1 MKRIIAVLL
10 ICALLTGCSSTAV
23 PPVESTQPDPVQTV
37 QPVQAEPLILDETVP
52 EFTGMADAELLPYLE
67 QAIYTDLLTNLDD
80 EEYYVETVTTRYVS
94 KEYLEECAYN
104 SQENIYFGYSLAEL
118 NDIFQGERYVFTLS
132 ETGETTVEAFQVC
145 EDTTNE
151 RILKNVAIGTG
162 VILVCVTVAAI
173 TKNPAATATAG
184 KTVKI
189 IFTASSMGAEAGK
202 VMALKGAFFGGAT
215 AAILEALKTG
225 DVDEVLKAS
234 LLGAS
239 EGFKFGAIFGTA
251 KGVADGIKIVGN
263 SRFFPEG
270 SAQAAK
276 YPSGVEYTSGPGGNT
291 YPRFEKYAKATAT
304 FDTPTVEA
312 AANHTGLSGNY
323 YWDAKLAN
331 AQCGY
336 SQTPAGYVWH
346 HVEDMKTMILVPQ
359 DLHSVAMGGMSHTG
373 GASLIRAFLGL

>member
-10 ICALLTGCSSTAV
+10 VCALLTGCSSTAV
-23 PPVESTQPDPVQTV
+23 PPVESTQPDPE
-37 QPVQAEPLILDETVP
+37 QPVQAESLVLDETVP

-151 RILKNVAIGTG
+151 RILKNVAIGSG

-202 VMALKGAFFGGAT
+202 VMAVKGAFFGGAT
-215 AAILEALKTG
+215 VAILEALKTG

-251 KGVADGIKIVGN
+251 KGVVDGIKIVGN

-276 YPSGVEYTSGPGGNT
+276 YPSGVEYTPGPGGNT
-291 YPRFEKYAKATAT
+291 YPRFEKYAKATAS

-373 GASLIRAFLGL
+373 GASLIRSFLGL